1 MKPLVNLAREPFR
14 NRRLFWLFILLL
26 FFIPSLVG
34 LNNLSSVTELDFQ
47 IAALEPRVK
56 ELEARVGKMKGS
68 APVVSPLTPAQN
80 QALLAAQDLIV
91 RRSFS
96 WSQLLNDL
104 EQHIPP
110 TVRVLRIAVDKS
122 GQRERESHS
131 TSLSGRRKVYLAF
144 EVVGKSPT
152 EVTKMIADMN
162 RSDLFSV
169 RPRAMKQ
176 IEGMEDVQFTL
187 DVEYQPPALPART
200 AINNQIA
207 AEGKR

>member
-34 LNNLSSVTELDFQ
+34 LNNLNSITDLDFQ

-56 ELEARVGKMKGS
+56 ENEARVEKMKS
-68 APVVSPLTPAQN
+68 AAPVVSSLTPAQN
-80 QALLAAQDLIV
+80 QTLLAAQDLII
-91 RRSFS
+91 RKSFS

-104 EQHIPP
+104 EQHVPP
-110 TVRVLRIAVDKS
+110 TVRVIRIGVDKTA
-122 GQRERESHS
+122 QRERKNAGAD
-131 TSLSGRRKVYLAF
+131 GRRKISLAF
-144 EVVGKSPT
+144 EVVGKSAG
-152 EVTKMIADMN
+152 EVTKMIGEMN

-169 RPRAMKQ
+169 RPKSMKQ
-176 IEGMEDVQFTL
+176 IEGTEEVQFTL
-187 DVEYQPPALPART
+187 DVEYQPPTPAPRT
-200 AINNQIA
+200 ASNVQIA